1 MVKIAPS
8 IIAANFTNLENEVKR
23 LENAGPDLF
32 HLDVM
37 DGHFVPNL
45 TIGPFIVEAIRDIT
59 SLPLDIHLMM
69 ENPNGFLKRF
79 AEAGADSL
87 TIHVELDDETDIGI
101 KKIKD
106 LGVKVGLAINPET
119 PAEKIRPFFNQID
132 ILNVM
137 TVNPG
142 FGGQMFIK
150 SCLPKIEIL
159 KKWIDEEK
167 RSIQIEVDGGI
178 NLETAAKVLDAG
190 AEILVTGS
198 ALFTASD
205 TRQFINDLR
214 SAGQNNS
221 KPLK

>member
-8 IIAANFTNLENEVKR
+8 IISADFTNLENEVNR
-23 LENAGPDLF
+23 LEKAGPDLF

-45 TIGPFIVEAIRDIT
+45 TFGPFIVQAIRKIT

-69 ENPNGFLKRF
+69 ENPNGYLQRF

-87 TIHVELDDETDIGI
+87 TIHVELEDEADIGI

-106 LGVKVGLAINPET
+106 LGIKVGLAINPET

-142 FGGQMFIK
+142 FSGQMFIQ
-150 SCLPKIEIL
+150 SCIPKIQIL
-159 KKWIDEEK
+159 KKWIDEEG

-178 NLETAAKVLDAG
+178 NMKTAASVLEAG

-198 ALFTASD
+198 ALFTASN
-205 TRQFINDLR
+205 TRQFIKDLR

-221 KPLK
+221 NP